1 MITKIKAALITLAI
15 MSVLIIPLIAIEL
28 GYTLE
33 AMYIVLILIISLT
46 VYRVYD
52 SVLKEIDSDKN
63 KN

>member
-1 MITKIKAALITLAI
+1 MITKIKAAIITLAI
-15 MSVLIIPLIAIEL
+15 MTVLILLPLIAIEL

-46 VYRVYD
+46 VYGVYD

-63 KN
+63 